1 MFLAVDLVVI
11 YWDNWD
17 RWRERFKLV
26 VQVER
31 EVMKG
36 DEEEEMMMRMEMGD
50 IGGGMMMTMADIR
63 GGDDGS

>member
-1 MFLAVDLVVI
+1 MCLVVGLVVI